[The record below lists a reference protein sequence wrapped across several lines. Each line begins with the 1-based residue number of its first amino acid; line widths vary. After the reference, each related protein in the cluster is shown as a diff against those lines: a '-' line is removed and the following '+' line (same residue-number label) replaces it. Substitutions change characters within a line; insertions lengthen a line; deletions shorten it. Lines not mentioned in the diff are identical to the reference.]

1 MSLSLEGCCCVFIQ
15 ASIDASCVR
24 SLEASSV
31 KRQSMEHEHH
41 THMQHVHH
49 SHLLHALFQLRTR
62 KRCGEMYFWF
72 LRQHQ

>member
-1 MSLSLEGCCCVFIQ
+1 
-15 ASIDASCVR
+15 
-24 SLEASSV
+24 
-31 KRQSMEHEHH
+31 MEHEHH